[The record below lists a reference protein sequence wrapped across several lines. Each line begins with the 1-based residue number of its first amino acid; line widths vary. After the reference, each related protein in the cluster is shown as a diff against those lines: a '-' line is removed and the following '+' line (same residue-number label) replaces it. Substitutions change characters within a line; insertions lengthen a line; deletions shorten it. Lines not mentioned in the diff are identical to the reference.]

1 MTQDGM
7 AQLAERARAD
17 HMQALG
23 LTPAPWHLATPQ
35 VRAAWISTV
44 ALVLASA
51 KMEGNDA

>member
-17 HMQALG
+17 HMQVLG
-23 LTPAPWHLATPQ
+23 LTPSPWHLATPQ

-44 ALVLASA
+44 ALVLAA
-51 KMEGNDA
+51 TKREGDDA